1 MLTIGKLY
9 TTISDKVRCPTG
21 GFLIDLEGRP
31 FFRKEANGDLGHYLT
46 RSEYLEN
53 NSQMNLLF
61 LGTISVHDCFWP
73 GDGQRRFY
81 RFLWKDEIVLLDEDK
96 IKFICPFT
104 P

>member
-1 MLTIGKLY
+1 MLAIGKLY
-9 TTISDKVRCPTG
+9 TTVSDKTG
-21 GFLIDLEGRP
+21 RTAGFFIDLEGRS
-31 FFRKEANGDLGHYLT
+31 FFRKETNGKLGNYLT
-46 RSEYLEN
+46 MPEYLEN

-61 LGTISVHDCFWP
+61 LGTKSVHDCFRP
-73 GDGQRRFY
+73 GDGQKRFY